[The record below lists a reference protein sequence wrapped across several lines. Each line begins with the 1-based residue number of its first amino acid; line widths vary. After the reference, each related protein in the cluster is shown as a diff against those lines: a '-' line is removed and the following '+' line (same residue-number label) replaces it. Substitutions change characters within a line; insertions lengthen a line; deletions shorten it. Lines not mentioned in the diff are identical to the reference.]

1 MADLL
6 LIEKQLISA
15 AENLSSGNLDQRRK
29 AINTFSRIFT
39 SDYSIQEAF
48 IIKEMIEPYINN
60 LIKLLKDEDENISLR
75 KSVARVLS
83 KMPIYHEAFPI
94 LLDLFKKG
102 IKENQFSLEIGEML
116 LYYPNSYIDIKN
128 AILELLQSSV
138 QYHKILGLVQIR
150 RLVENSKIG
159 KKTEHSPK
167 GRRTII
173 YPEFV
178 STYKLQED
186 WLLLV
191 RNIVRESKDKEI
203 AKFAWY
209 TLMQFPSSNVDNELK
224 LLQRDLLYKC
234 LFEILA
240 KCQPGIQ
247 VQLSR
252 IIELTTPL
260 IKERGVIPADANLT
274 TLDYPK
280 ELYVQVLK
288 EIIQNEDIEGEFFD
302 LEQVF
307 IKSGKGQRFS
317 LSSSMISKKF
327 ICSNCGMPINP
338 DDTVCPTCNQEIL
351 RCAVCKLPISFGE
364 EAAKCSL
371 CGSVAH
377 LNHFQEWVKIKGK
390 CPTCQKKIP
399 LEGIIPLSM
408 ELKKL

>member
-6 LIEKQLISA
+6 QIKEQLITA
-15 AENLSSGNLDQRRK
+15 VENLSSSNTNQRRK
-29 AINTFSRIFT
+29 AINTFSRIFAS
-39 SDYSIQEAF
+39 SDYTIQEAF
-48 IIKEMIEPYINN
+48 IVKEMIEPHIPT
-60 LIKLLKDEDENISLR
+60 LIKLLKDEGETLSFR
-75 KSVARVLS
+75 KDVARTLS
-83 KMPIYHEAFPI
+83 KMPIFYEAYPV

-102 IKENQFSLEIGEML
+102 IRENQFSLDIGEL
-116 LYYPNSYIDIKN
+116 LFYYPLSYTDIKN
-128 AILELLQSSV
+128 AILELLQSPV

-150 RLVENSKIG
+150 RLLENSKIG
-159 KKTEHSPK
+159 KKTEHSLK
-167 GRRTII
+167 SRTIM

-274 TLDYPK
+274 NLDYPK
-280 ELYVQVLK
+280 ELYVQVIK
-288 EIIQNEDIEGEFFD
+288 EIIQNKDIDGEFFD

-307 IKSGKGQRFS
+307 IKRGKGQKFS
-317 LSSSMISKKF
+317 LSSSMVSKKF
-327 ICSNCGMPINP
+327 ICGNCGMPINP

-364 EAAKCSL
+364 EAGKCSL

-377 LNHFQEWVKIKGK
+377 LSHFQEWVKIKGK

-399 LEGIIPLSM
+399 LEGIVPLSM
-408 ELKKL
+408 EIKKT